1 MPSMNLPY
9 IVRDSALSESLSYAN
24 KRAVIV
30 CIIFFIV
37 FYWKFLFAGM
47 DTSVSHWQLLP
58 YLTGCF
64 Y

>member
-1 MPSMNLPY
+1 MNK
-9 IVRDSALSESLSYAN
+9 SAA
-24 KRAVIV
+24 IV